1 MTDLRRRP
9 RKRRSSST
17 IAFHRLSIMCSRV
30 MFSAAVLLVLCSAV
44 MAESKATQASH
55 NFHAPR
61 QVGDDPADSWL
72 AYTVSKGMGSW

>member
-1 MTDLRRRP
+1 
-9 RKRRSSST
+9 
-17 IAFHRLSIMCSRV
+17 